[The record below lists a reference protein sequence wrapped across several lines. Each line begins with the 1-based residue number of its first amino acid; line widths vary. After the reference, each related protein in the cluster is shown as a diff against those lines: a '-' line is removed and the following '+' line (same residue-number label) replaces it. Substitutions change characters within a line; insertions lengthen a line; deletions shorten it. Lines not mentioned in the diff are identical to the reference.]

1 MPIASGGKGHE
12 WFENIE
18 GLMLASTVKT
28 MSIILDRLMFSLLIF
43 YFLRS
48 IAKFSIHCFFNLK
61 F

>member
-28 MSIILDRLMFSLLIF
+28 MTIILDRLMFSLLIF
-43 YFLRS
+43 YFPVLKQS
-48 IAKFSIHCFFNLK
+48 FPFIVFSI
-61 F
+61 